1 MWNLK
6 YPYQNDEILN
16 LDWVIGKVK
25 ELNNK
30 FDEWTEVATDL
41 QAALKTTI
49 PAMQSDISA
58 IEKEISDLSTIRTN
72 IQYNRASIVELIA
85 RVTLLELKDPIK
97 YIDAQLGIMRSDLEY
112 YQKQMLSIITRN
124 KLEEDS
130 KILALSNS
138 LDTKYNELKA
148 MIEAVVP
155 TTVYNRVAGTRLS
168 LDDNNFNIYEDLRDL
183 GMTNAEINS
192 HGISNEY
199 LASIVLNNRD
209 FAINLKNRLRRFY
222 LFSPVS
228 GRWIS
233 HSNAIS
239 EVLYAI
245 LQGASNEDLYD
256 AMEAEGNTNE
266 DIADGNIYANNFA
279 RYKTVVNY

>member
-25 ELNNK
+25 ELNTK
-30 FDEWTEVATDL
+30 FDEWSEVATEL
-41 QAALKTTI
+41 QSALKTTI
-49 PAMQSDISA
+49 PAMQSDISS
-58 IEKEISDLSTIRTN
+58 IEKEISDLGAIRTA

-138 LDTKYNELKA
+138 LDTKYDELKA
-148 MIEAVVP
+148 MIESVVP

-183 GMTNAEINS
+183 GMTNAEIAS
-192 HGISNEY
+192 FGLSNEY

-209 FAINLKNRLRRFY
+209 FAINLKNRLKRFY
-222 LFSPVS
+222 LFSPVT

-233 HSNAIS
+233 HSNAMS

-245 LQGASNEDLYD
+245 LQGASNESLEDY
-256 AMEAEGNTNE
+256 MEEKGYTNE
-266 DIADGNIYANNFA
+266 DIAEVYTNNFA
-279 RYKTVVNY
+279 RYSLAFN

>member
-16 LDWVIGKVK
+16 LDWVLGKVK
-25 ELNNK
+25 ELNAK
-30 FDEWTEVATDL
+30 FDEWSEVATEL
-41 QAALKTTI
+41 QTALNTTI

-58 IEKEISDLSTIRTN
+58 IQKEISDLGTIRTA

-138 LDTKYNELKA
+138 LDTKYDELKA
-148 MIEAVVP
+148 MIESVVP

-183 GMTNAEINS
+183 GMTNAEIAS
-192 HGISNEY
+192 YGLSNEY

-222 LFSPVS
+222 LFSPVT

-233 HSNAIS
+233 HSNAMS

-245 LQGASNEDLYD
+245 LQGASNESLEDY
-256 AMEAEGNTNE
+256 MEAEGYTNE
-266 DIADGNIYANNFA
+266 DIAEVYANNFA
-279 RYKTVVNY
+279 RYSLAFN

>member
-25 ELNNK
+25 ELNAK
-30 FDEWTEVATDL
+30 FDEWSEVATEL
-41 QAALKTTI
+41 QTALNTTI

-58 IEKEISDLSTIRTN
+58 IENEISDLGTIRTA

-97 YIDAQLGIMRSDLEY
+97 YIDAQLGIMRSELEY

-130 KILALSNS
+130 KILDLSNS
-138 LDTKYNELKA
+138 LYTKYNELKA
-148 MIEAVVP
+148 MIESVVP

-183 GMTNAEINS
+183 GMTNAEIAS
-192 HGISNEY
+192 FGLSNEY

-228 GRWIS
+228 GRWIN

-256 AMEAEGNTNE
+256 AMEADGNTNE

>member
-6 YPYQNDEILN
+6 YSYQNDEILN
-16 LDWVIGKVK
+16 LDWLIGKVK
-25 ELNNK
+25 ELNTK
-30 FDEWTEVATDL
+30 FDEWSEVATEL
-41 QAALKTTI
+41 QSALKTTI

-58 IEKEISDLSTIRTN
+58 IEKEISDLGTIRTA

-138 LDTKYNELKA
+138 LDTKYDELKA
-148 MIEAVVP
+148 MIETVVP

-192 HGISNEY
+192 HGLSNEY

-233 HSNAIS
+233 HSNAMS

-245 LQGASNEDLYD
+245 LQGASNESLEDY
-256 AMEAEGNTNE
+256 MEAEGYTNE
-266 DIADGNIYANNFA
+266 DIAEVYANNFA
-279 RYKTVVNY
+279 RYSLAFN